1 MKPMVPIKHQSTRWF
16 FTQHGKLP
24 KLTKPILIEGL
35 PGIGNVG
42 KVAVDF
48 IIEELKAVKIYDI
61 FSYTFPHSVFVNE
74 QNMVEL
80 PSIEMYYK
88 KYDGKRSDLLL
99 LAGDIQPVDEVASY
113 EFCDGILDIF
123 EQFKGQE
130 VITLGGIGLHQ
141 VGVVPKVY
149 TTGNSKDIIKRYAS
163 DTGMIDKL
171 YGVVGPIVGASGLL
185 LGLAQ
190 RRNIPA
196 VTLLAETI
204 AHPMYL
210 GIKGAREI
218 SKVLDKKLQLKLSIR
233 KLDREINELER
244 EMLKTTKELTNVQKQ
259 TALRKFK
266 VREQDYIG

>member
-1 MKPMVPIKHQSTRWF
+1 MKHPTTQWF
-16 FTQHGKLP
+16 FTQQGKIP
-24 KLTKPILIEGL
+24 KLHKPILIEGL

-42 KVAVDF
+42 KVAADF
-48 IIEELKAVKIYDI
+48 IIEELKAVKLYDI

-80 PSIEMYYK
+80 PSMELYYK
-88 KYDGKRSDLLL
+88 KFNGKRPDLLL

-113 EFCDGILDIF
+113 EFCDHILDLF
-123 EQFKGQE
+123 QQFKGSE
-130 VITLGGIGLHQ
+130 IITLGGIGLNQ

-149 TTGNSKDIIKRYAS
+149 TTGNTKEIIKKYSAG
-163 DTGMIDKL
+163 TGALDKL

-185 LGLAQ
+185 LGLSQ
-190 RRNIPA
+190 RRKIPA

-218 SKVLDKKLQLKLSIR
+218 SKVLDKKLQLNLAIT
-233 KLDREINELER
+233 KLDREINELEQ